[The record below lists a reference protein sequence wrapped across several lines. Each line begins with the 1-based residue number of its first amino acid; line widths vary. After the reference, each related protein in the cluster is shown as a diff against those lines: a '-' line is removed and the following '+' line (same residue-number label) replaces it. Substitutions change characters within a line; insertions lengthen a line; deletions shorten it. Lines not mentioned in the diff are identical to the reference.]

1 MAAIHE
7 LTRDSVS
14 VQRAV
19 DFEDLVAAAQ
29 ILVRIHEADGIGIG
43 LRWQWRVLPVLYA
56 KKRTCTVCHGVW
68 PCWRARWAA
77 STLSTLDG
85 FWRELTGEDL
95 AAEYGYRLTDDQT
108 NRLQAAAIPHD
119 GDVGTPDLRRR
130 AG

>member
-7 LTRDSVS
+7 LTRDKVS
-14 VQRAV
+14 VQGAV
-19 DFEDLVAAAQ
+19 EFEDLVAAAQ
-29 ILVRIHEADGIGIG
+29 ILVRVHEGDGIGIG
-43 LRWQWRVLPVLYA
+43 MRWQWRVLPVLYA
-56 KKRTCTVCHGVW
+56 KKRTCVVCRGPW

-95 AAEYGYRLTDDQT
+95 AAEYGYRLTDDQVS
-108 NRLQAAAIPHD
+108 RLQSAAMRRDDDAIS
-119 GDVGTPDLRRR
+119 PDLQRR